1 MKQRILAV
9 LLCLTCILGGV
20 AMGSRA
26 TADEDICAPLH
37 LPIVMY
43 HHVSDNETLL
53 GAYVITPQELEADLR
68 WLQENNYT
76 SITAQELLD
85 WYYGDFT
92 MPEKPCMITFDDGFE
107 STSVVAA
114 PLLEQYGFRGIV
126 AVMGSVTEQYT
137 QTPDHNLQYSHMDWP
152 TVAATSHGKVLEVQC
167 HTWDMH
173 KLADRRGCSQMEGE
187 SREAYFSALQN
198 DIKRFLENCQAN
210 NVQLTPMI
218 AYPYGASNEIT
229 CQIVQELGFR
239 GAFTCE
245 ERINQLSRDNPAAL
259 FHLGRYNRPHGID
272 SQSFFHVWEKND

>member
-9 LLCLTCILGGV
+9 LLCLTCILSGV

-26 TADEDICAPLH
+26 TADEGAETPLR

-43 HHVSDNETLL
+43 HHVSDHEEIL
-53 GAYVITPQELEADLR
+53 GAYVITPQELEADLL
-68 WLQENNYT
+68 WLQENGYT

-85 WYYGDFT
+85 WYRGDFT

-126 AVMGSVTEQYT
+126 AVMGSVAEQYT
-137 QTPDHNLQYSHMDWP
+137 QTPDHNLQYSHMDWQ
-152 TVAATSHGKVLEVQC
+152 TVAATSHGDVLEVQC

-187 SREAYFSALQN
+187 SREDYFSALQ
-198 DIKRFLENCQAN
+198 DDLKRFLENCRAN

-218 AYPYGASNEIT
+218 AYPYGASNET
-229 CQIVQELGFR
+229 TGQIVRELGFQ

-245 ERINQLSRDNPAAL
+245 ERINFLSQDNPEAL

-272 SQSFFHVWEKND
+272 SQSFFQIWEKNS